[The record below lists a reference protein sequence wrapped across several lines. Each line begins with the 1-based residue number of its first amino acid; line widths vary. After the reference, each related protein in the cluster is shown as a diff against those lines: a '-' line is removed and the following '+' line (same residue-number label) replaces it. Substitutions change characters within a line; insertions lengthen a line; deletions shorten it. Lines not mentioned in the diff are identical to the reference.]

1 MATVDEQGS
10 LNSCFSDPCSAADHL
25 FGKIKGVGGRINVR
39 NPDKP
44 ALQNSSDALNIPRR
58 RALAAE
64 GKDALLNSPL
74 IVGLY
79 NEYGNAVVGKGR
91 RAKPEPRQK
100 KLGIDDEQYTELVDS
115 IKLEWRA
122 DMYSK
127 RKWIDQEGNMTLPEM
142 QKMVLSQT
150 CAVGEMYTLAYYF
163 LDEIRPFRT
172 ALGLIDDDRVRTP
185 RQVSPKF
192 TEENKKNTIAGH
204 LYGPSRR
211 TNTFYVHEW
220 HRNDPRNDESIEPF
234 TPVRRYNEFGREQI
248 IHTYINKMP
257 GMTRGLSD
265 LTSAFGKLKC
275 FEKYQKTQLE
285 KAIMQM
291 GMAFVVKSNDKNI
304 LGQIMNG
311 GMEPPEELLKKMH
324 ALGMKKVAESQELID
339 GSNFGFDG
347 TKAIRLLEN
356 EEAELLTANTS
367 TNDDKQFQ
375 DGCITEVARATGASR
390 AVVTQ
395 DFEASYSA
403 ARGVMISFYRQ
414 VDNLGHY
421 IVDDWTSSVY
431 AIWLEDKIQTG
442 QIAIPN
448 YPDPMDAWM
457 HFVLNRESYC
467 GVSFSG
473 PAREEIDAAKTA
485 QAAKIEQEIGGFC
498 YQEYFDRYKGK
509 DYEDAFKQQFT
520 ELKKWNDL
528 LVANGYER
536 LNKKEALAWLRPK
549 FTLLA
554 NAEEQSET
562 QEIINRNE

>member
-1 MATVDEQGS
+1 MATVDESGS
-10 LNSCFSDPCSAADHL
+10 LASCFSDPCNAADHL
-25 FGKIKGVGGRINVR
+25 FGKIKGVGGRVSVR
-39 NPDKP
+39 HPDKP
-44 ALQNSSDALNIPRR
+44 AIQNSSDAINIPRR

-91 RAKPEPRQK
+91 RIKPEPNQK
-100 KLGIDDEQYTELVDS
+100 KLGWTDEQYTEFVDTVKS
-115 IKLEWRA
+115 EWRA

-150 CAVGEMYTLAYYF
+150 CAAGEMYTLAYYF
-163 LDEIRPFRT
+163 LDENRPFRT

-185 RQVSPKF
+185 AQTSARF
-192 TEENKKNTIAGH
+192 TEENRKRTIAGH
-204 LYGPSRR
+204 LKGPSGRSSVY
-211 TNTFYVHEW
+211 YVHDW
-220 HRNDPRNDESIEPF
+220 HRNDPRNDESIEPY
-234 TPVRRYNEFGREQI
+234 TAVRRYNEFGREQI

-291 GMAFVVKSNDKNI
+291 ALAFVVKSNDKNV
-304 LGQIMNG
+304 LSQIMG
-311 GMEPPEELLKKMH
+311 GGIEPSDKILKSMH
-324 ALGMKKVAESQELID
+324 ALGMKKVAQSQELINQSD
-339 GSNFGFDG
+339 FGFDG

-367 TNDDKQFQ
+367 SNDDKQFQ

-431 AIWLEDKIQTG
+431 AIYLEDKIQSG
-442 QIAIPN
+442 QMAVPN
-448 YPDPMDAWM
+448 HSDPTEAWA
-457 HFVLNRESYC
+457 HYVLNREAYC
-467 GVSFSG
+467 GVGFSG
-473 PAREEIDAAKTA
+473 PAREEIDYAKTT
-485 QAAKIEQEIGGFC
+485 QGAKLEQEIGGFC
-498 YQEYFDRYKGK
+498 YQEYFDRYKGR
-509 DYEDAFKQQFT
+509 DYEDAFKQQFV
-520 ELKKWNDL
+520 ELRKWNEL
-528 LVANGYER
+528 LESNGYER

-554 NAEEQSET
+554 NAEEQSEG